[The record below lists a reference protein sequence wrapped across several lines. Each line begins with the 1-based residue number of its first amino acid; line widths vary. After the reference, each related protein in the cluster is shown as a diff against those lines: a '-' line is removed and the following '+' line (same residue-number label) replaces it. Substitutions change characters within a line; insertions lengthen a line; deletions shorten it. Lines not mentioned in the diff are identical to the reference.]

1 MQSCPDLY
9 LWKKT
14 CWEEKEEDKCERYRN
29 FSEFCLVIRKEI
41 LNFAQELKVIMAYTK
56 DTLVISNP
64 SSELMEVLAELRKHK
79 LEQLEKLRN
88 MKPEDF
94 SRRVILS

>member
-1 MQSCPDLY
+1 M
-9 LWKKT
+9 T
-14 CWEEKEEDKCERYRN
+14 
-29 FSEFCLVIRKEI
+29 
-41 LNFAQELKVIMAYTK
+41 YTK
-56 DTLVISNP
+56 DTLIIDKP
-64 SSELMEVLAELRKHK
+64 SMKLLEVLSELRKHK

>member
-1 MQSCPDLY
+1 
-9 LWKKT
+9 
-14 CWEEKEEDKCERYRN
+14 
-29 FSEFCLVIRKEI
+29 
-41 LNFAQELKVIMAYTK
+41 MAYTK